1 MINLSTILDYKL
13 KLGVKV
19 VIRMDHLLLHIRKF
33 LQWNILRIDSGR
45 QRFFICK
52 TLDIQNAYHTLIRA
66 NFQPNH
72 FAYIDRG
79 ELYSL
84 RRLKFSIAMRLWQQ
98 HVRIFEDGEIWAH
111 YEITPEADLIEH
123 LRGSTLCELTPETQE
138 WIKTYCT
145 GNGNGKEGTEE
156 Q

>member
-1 MINLSTILDYKL
+1 MIDIEDLLDYKL
-13 KLGVKV
+13 KLGIKIVL
-19 VIRMDHLLLHIRKF
+19 RLDHLLLHIRKF
-33 LQWNILRIDSGR
+33 LQWNVLRIDSGR

-52 TLDIQNAYHTLIRA
+52 TSDTQNAYHALIRA

-72 FAYIDRG
+72 FAYVDRG

-84 RRLKFSIAMRLWQQ
+84 RRIKWSITMRLWQQ
-98 HVRIFEDGEIWAH
+98 HVRIFEDGEIRAH
-111 YEITPEADLIEH
+111 YEISPEADMLVH
-123 LRGSTLCELTPETQE
+123 LRGSTIQELSPETQE

-145 GNGNGKEGTEE
+145 PGKEGPEE

>member
-1 MINLSTILDYKL
+1 MFDYKL

-19 VIRMDHLLLHIRKF
+19 VLRMDHLLLHTRKF
-33 LQWNILRIDSGR
+33 VQSDILHIDSGR

-52 TLDIQNAYHTLIRA
+52 TSDIQNAYRVLIRA

-72 FAYIDRG
+72 FAYVDRG

-84 RRLKFSIAMRLWQQ
+84 RRLKFSIAMRLWQL
-98 HVRIFEDGEIWAH
+98 HVRIFEDGEIWGH
-111 YEITPEADLIEH
+111 YEITPEADIFAH
-123 LRGSTLCELTPETQE
+123 LRGSTICELSPKTQE

-145 GNGNGKEGTEE
+145 DKEEVDDKSE
-156 Q
+156 SEA